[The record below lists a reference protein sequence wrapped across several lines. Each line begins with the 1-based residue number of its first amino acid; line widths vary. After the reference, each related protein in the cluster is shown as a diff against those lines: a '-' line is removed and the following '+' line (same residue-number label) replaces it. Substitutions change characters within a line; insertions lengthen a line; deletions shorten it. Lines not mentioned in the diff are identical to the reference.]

1 MVVSEEWMPRWSQF
15 LVKTLRRF
23 RMRFLDYW
31 ETVKTVQ
38 ESKFIWDTQRGY
50 LEPSQTSEMEIPFAK
65 IASEIESA
73 KIVLRIG

>member
-1 MVVSEEWMPRWSQF
+1 
-15 LVKTLRRF
+15 
-23 RMRFLDYW
+23 MRFLDYW